1 MGWTVATYI
10 VQAVLILVL
19 PIMLVIVYHLI
30 KQELVEIKNIFGDDK
45 KCLFCER
52 VSLEVWACYD
62 DQDYCINCCY
72 CQDHKETI
80 HKHGQ
85 CKTAPDMTWCGL
97 CAEIN

>member
-1 MGWTVATYI
+1 MGWTIATYI
-10 VQAVLILVL
+10 ERAVLIVLL
-19 PIMLVIVYHLI
+19 PITLVVLYYLI
-30 KQELVEIKNIFGDDK
+30 KQLFIETSDTDK

-52 VSLEVWACYD
+52 VSIEVWACHD

-72 CQDHKETI
+72 CPDHKNTI

-85 CKTAPDMTWCGL
+85 CKTAPGMTWCGL